1 MEPLPTRP
9 LTCISTFLLAA
20 TIHAQ
25 FPRLWGMTSAGGDNN
40 KGTIFYIDGDG
51 TDYTNVYHF
60 SDASGWDAEG
70 TLCLAPNGKIYGTT
84 VLGGEG
90 VAAQAGT
97 LFSYDPSTS
106 TFTKLVDFDLLNNGG
121 YGWAGMVVGNDGL
134 LYGANFGGGS
144 GGSIYRVDPATG
156 AFEMRYLLNSTT
168 DGGGIEDRLLLAA
181 DGTFYGLASQ
191 NGANNAGTL
200 FHYDPGTNA
209 FTTLHHFDGAANG
222 RTPYGTPCE
231 AGDGWLYFTTWAGGS
246 ANKGTFCR
254 YRIANAT
261 FEKLMDFTGPNG
273 DSPWNAPVRVGPD
286 LLMGTVA
293 LGGTNSGGLI
303 YRYVP
308 STNTCTEAFS
318 FNSLNGGLLFGNVMQ
333 ATDGDFYG
341 IGGSGGANF
350 QGSVYRFDPVGNTTT
365 TLHSCS
371 VAGGH
376 SGRGNLIQA
385 GLAVGIGENEA
396 AVDFSV
402 FPNPTSGPVTVSFG
416 EAIPSGAVLRITDAV
431 GKLVVEERIQRSPTI
446 VRIATGP
453 GVYQLT
459 LVTGEQ
465 RSSRLV
471 AVTD

>member
-1 MEPLPTRP
+1 MNLHPTRSF
-9 LTCISTFLLAA
+9 LCIAAFVAA
-20 TIHAQ
+20 TAIHAQ

-40 KGTIFYIDGDG
+40 KGTLFYVDGDG

-90 VAAQAGT
+90 VSIQAGT
-97 LFSYDPSTS
+97 LFSYDPATS

-121 YGWAGMVVGNDGL
+121 YGWAGMVVGADGL

-144 GGSIYRVDPATG
+144 GGSIYRVDPATD

-200 FHYDPGTNA
+200 FHYDPGTNV

-222 RTPYGTPCE
+222 KTPYGTPCE
-231 AGDGWLYFTTWAGGS
+231 AGDGWLYFTTWAGGT

-254 YRIANAT
+254 YHIANAT

-293 LGGTNSGGLI
+293 LGGSNSGGLI

-308 STNTCTEAFS
+308 STNTYTEAFS
-318 FNSLNGGLLFGNVMQ
+318 LNSINGGLLFGSVLQ
-333 ATDGDFYG
+333 ATDGNFYG

-350 QGSVYRFDPVGNTTT
+350 QGSVYRFDPVGNTTN
-365 TLHSCS
+365 TLHSCG
-371 VAGGH
+371 VTDGH

-385 GLAVGIGENEA
+385 GLAVGIEETRNA
-396 AVDFSV
+396 IDFSV
-402 FPNPTSGPVTVSFG
+402 FPNPTSGPVTAVFG
-416 EAIPSGAVLRITDAV
+416 ETLPSGAVLRLTNAL
-431 GKLVVEERIQRSPTI
+431 GQVVHEERIAGRSTTLAPH
-446 VRIATGP
+446 VNA
-453 GVYQLT
+453 GVYQLAVIT
-459 LVTGEQ
+459 TQSTRTQALVVQ
-465 RSSRLV
+465 
-471 AVTD
+471 